1 MEEIDELLED
11 SEDSLSCMQYVD
23 ETFEPLAEE
32 AYQAIGTPNIKLE
45 MACIVF
51 RQMVG
56 QLSDDAMNPLH
67 TIVLS

>member
-1 MEEIDELLED
+1 
-11 SEDSLSCMQYVD
+11 
-23 ETFEPLAEE
+23 
-32 AYQAIGTPNIKLE
+32 

-67 TIVLS
+67 TIVLSWCILLLQSLFQPCA